1 MEIKQRDRI
10 HRSLTIFRTDTDGSY
25 FFLWEEQNFDFPL
38 AEFLH
43 AFPSFVFAAH
53 LTTFAF
59 GALFAFEAHFDF
71 GLHAMFSPPSMIK
84 S

>member
-1 MEIKQRDRI
+1 MTGPFSCCYIV
-10 HRSLTIFRTDTDGSY
+10 TAVSY

-38 AEFLH
+38 AVFLH

-53 LTTFAF
+53 LAAFAI
-59 GALFAFEAHFDF
+59 GAHLDF
-71 GLHAMFSPPSMIK
+71 GLHAMFPPPLRLK

>member
-1 MEIKQRDRI
+1 VTGPFCVLYFKAD
-10 HRSLTIFRTDTDGSY
+10 SY

-38 AEFLH
+38 AMFLH

-53 LTTFAF
+53 FTDFAF
-59 GALFAFEAHFDF
+59 GALFDFDAHFDL
-71 GLHAMFSPPSMIK
+71 GLHAMFPPPLRLK